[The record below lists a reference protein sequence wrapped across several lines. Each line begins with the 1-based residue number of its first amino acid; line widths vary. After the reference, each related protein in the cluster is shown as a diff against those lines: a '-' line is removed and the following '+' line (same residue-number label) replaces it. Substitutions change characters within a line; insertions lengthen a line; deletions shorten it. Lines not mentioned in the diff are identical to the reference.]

1 MKRRREAT
9 THDLSESL
17 ETPSATK
24 QEPAEAADQEQQ
36 STRQTFCT
44 EPSGLTPEL
53 SRPATRQ
60 SVS

>member
-17 ETPSATK
+17 EAPSATK
-24 QEPAEAADQEQQ
+24 QEPAEMMGRVQQ
-36 STRQTFCT
+36 RTRQTFCT

-53 SRPATRQ
+53 TRAAKRHR
-60 SVS
+60 VE